1 VSRLY
6 PQDKTR
12 NRTTTMSL
20 LPVEPAWRLADRA
33 GEQRWLV
40 TSLWST
46 IAGRHK
52 QIVELLRRVD
62 PKQLRSSA
70 SLSLRRQ
77 IAALG
82 AVGACGLA

>member
-1 VSRLY
+1 VSCAGWTATVTACTATLAVAAQRL
-6 PQDKTR
+6 Q
-12 NRTTTMSL
+12 
-20 LPVEPAWRLADRA
+20 
-33 GEQRWLV
+33 
-40 TSLWST
+40 T

-77 IAALG
+77 IAD
-82 AVGACGLA
+82 AVSSKDLMQLLP